1 MQVILLVSVVFICV
15 QAAIADTKL
24 KCPERCDVSKCPS
37 PSCPSGYVPDRC
49 NCCLVCAQGEGEPCG
64 RKDDLPCG
72 DGLECKHPSG
82 KRLSKGVCQCRYSSK
97 VCGSDGNTYGNIC
110 QLKAVSRKALQQGL
124 PAVTNLH
131 KGPCES
137 NQGKWFVYS
146 KRNNFIYQKKIVLI
160 YAWVYVPTNVKWK
173 IQSSCKAVQLK
184 LIHCWLR

>member
-1 MQVILLVSVVFICV
+1 MQLVLFVSVLFCLKYVV
-15 QAAIADTKL
+15 GDTKVLDSNVADTKL

-82 KRLSKGVCQCRYSSK
+82 RRLSKGVCQCRYSSK

-110 QLKAVSRKALQQGL
+110 QLKAVSRKAQQQGL
-124 PAVTNLH
+124 PGVTNLH
-131 KGPCES
+131 KGPCKTD
-137 NQGKWFVYS
+137 QGMLFV
-146 KRNNFIYQKKIVLI
+146 N
-160 YAWVYVPTNVKWK
+160 
-173 IQSSCKAVQLK
+173 
-184 LIHCWLR
+184 